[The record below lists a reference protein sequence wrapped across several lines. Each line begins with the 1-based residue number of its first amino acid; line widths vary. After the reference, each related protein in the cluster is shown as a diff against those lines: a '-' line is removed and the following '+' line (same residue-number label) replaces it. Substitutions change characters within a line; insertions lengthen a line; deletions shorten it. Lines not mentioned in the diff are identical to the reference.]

1 MASPAEYYPKM
12 TFAQRVQM
20 LTHMHFEPGRI
31 ATVRVRIAGKLKAPS
46 RKARHEDYKKRLAEF
61 DARLEEIT
69 NAWNDAP
76 DLERAAA
83 HAAIDKLDAVGV
95 PLGGV

>member
-1 MASPAEYYPKM
+1 MAGDEYYPKM
-12 TFAQRVQM
+12 SFVERVQM

-31 ATVRVRIAGKLKAPS
+31 AVVRARIAGKLKAPS

-61 DARLEEIT
+61 DVRLEEIQ
-69 NAWNDAP
+69 NAWQEAP

-83 HAAIDKLDAVGV
+83 HSAINKLDAVGV